1 VQEDV
6 AKLMRYIIMVKK
18 EEYGIVGHCPECGCP
33 IYGKLTLSSED
44 EDIPIIM
51 SCECECCCE

>member
-1 VQEDV
+1 
-6 AKLMRYIIMVKK
+6 MVKK